1 MKKKNWFGL
10 VLSFAAPCKGKLIL
24 STCLQIIRVAAGLIP
39 YLAVYRII
47 QMFFNETASTKGVF
61 LWTGVCLLGY
71 ALMLIFH
78 GISTTL
84 SHESAYTILEGLR
97 RKMTDKLMKAPLGTV
112 INQPIGQLKN
122 QIIDRVETIER
133 PIAHL
138 IPEILPAMLLPMSIF
153 IYIITIDWRM
163 ALASLLTIPIAL
175 IAYAFVLRTFNKKYE
190 DYMNANNHVNSVIVE
205 YVEGIQVIKAFNQSA
220 SSYEKFEQ
228 AVKMFLDYTLD
239 WYRNTWKP
247 MNFGAAVLPST
258 LLGTLPVGLVLFA
271 QGSLQPADLVICII
285 LSLGMITPLTTF
297 ANYTNEI
304 KSIQYAVMEAEAI
317 LELKELSDASQP
329 AKVKDYSIELKDVAF
344 SYNDQGKMVLEG
356 LNLLIPEKSFTALV
370 GPSGGGKSTI
380 ARLIARFWD
389 VTEGSISIG
398 GVNIKDIPLEQLSDL
413 VSFVTQDNFLF
424 DCSILENIRLGNP
437 KASDEDVYAAARA
450 ACCDE
455 FVNQLERGY
464 HTTAGEAGG
473 RLSGG
478 ERQRI
483 AIARAILKNAPIVIL
498 DEATAFT
505 DPQNEDKIQRS
516 IAELTKGKTLL
527 VIAHRLS
534 TIKNANQIVV
544 LDQGKAE
551 AVGTHEALLQ
561 SNRLYKTMWEAHIN
575 AKGWSANKGVL

>member
-24 STCLQIIRVAAGLIP
+24 STCLQITSVAAGLIP

-329 AKVKDYSIELKDVAF
+329 AKVKDYCIELKDVAF

-455 FVNQLERGY
+455 VVNQLERGY

-498 DEATAFT
+498 DEATASCIYT
-505 DPQNEDKIQRS
+505 QKGNKKIRKPQ
-516 IAELTKGKTLL
+516 A
-527 VIAHRLS
+527 
-534 TIKNANQIVV
+534 ANQ
-544 LDQGKAE
+544 
-551 AVGTHEALLQ
+551 TALIFDRRAAA
-561 SNRLYKTMWEAHIN
+561 RLLSIN
-575 AKGWSANKGVL
+575 SIRRLCWS

>member
-1 MKKKNWFGL
+1 MKKKNWIGL

-24 STCLQIIRVAAGLIP
+24 STCFQIISVASGLVP
-39 YLAVYRII
+39 YLGVYHII
-47 QMFFNETASTKGVF
+47 QMFFDDTASIHGV
-61 LWTGVCLLGY
+61 LQWSGVCLLGY

-78 GISTTL
+78 GVSTTL

-97 RKMTDKLMKAPLGTV
+97 RKMADKLMRAPLGSV
-112 INQPIGQLKN
+112 VNQPIGQLKN
-122 QIIDRVETIER
+122 QIVDRVETVER

-138 IPEILPAMLLPMSIF
+138 IPEILPALLLPLCIF

-163 ALASLLTIPIAL
+163 ALASLLTVPIAL
-175 IAYAFVLRTFNKKYE
+175 ISYAFVLRTFNQKYNA
-190 DYMNANNHVNSVIVE
+190 YMNANNYVNSVIVE

-258 LLGTLPVGLVLFA
+258 LLGTLPIGLILFA
-271 QGSLQPADLVICII
+271 QGSLQPAELVICII

-304 KSIQYAVMEAEAI
+304 KSIQYAVMEAETI
-317 LELKELSDASQP
+317 LEMEELPEADKP
-329 AKVKDYSIELKDVAF
+329 VEIKDHSIELKDVVF
-344 SYNDQGKMVLEG
+344 SYDPQGKKVLEK
-356 LNLLIPEKSFTALV
+356 LNLMIPEKNFTALV

-398 GVNIKDIPLEQLSDL
+398 GVNIREIPLEQLSDL

-437 KASDEDVYAAARA
+437 KASDAEVYEAARA

-455 FVNQLERGY
+455 FVNRLERGY

-544 LDQGKAE
+544 LDHGQAE
-551 AVGTHEALLQ
+551 AVGTHTELLQ

>member
-24 STCLQIIRVAAGLIP
+24 STCLQITSVAAGLIP

-329 AKVKDYSIELKDVAF
+329 AKVKDYSIE
-344 SYNDQGKMVLEG
+344 
-356 LNLLIPEKSFTALV
+356 
-370 GPSGGGKSTI
+370 
-380 ARLIARFWD
+380 
-389 VTEGSISIG
+389 
-398 GVNIKDIPLEQLSDL
+398 
-413 VSFVTQDNFLF
+413 
-424 DCSILENIRLGNP
+424 
-437 KASDEDVYAAARA
+437 
-450 ACCDE
+450 
-455 FVNQLERGY
+455 
-464 HTTAGEAGG
+464 
-473 RLSGG
+473 
-478 ERQRI
+478 
-483 AIARAILKNAPIVIL
+483 
-498 DEATAFT
+498 
-505 DPQNEDKIQRS
+505 
-516 IAELTKGKTLL
+516 
-527 VIAHRLS
+527 
-534 TIKNANQIVV
+534 
-544 LDQGKAE
+544 
-551 AVGTHEALLQ
+551 
-561 SNRLYKTMWEAHIN
+561 
-575 AKGWSANKGVL
+575 

>member
-24 STCLQIIRVAAGLIP
+24 STCLQITSVAAGLIP

-317 LELKELSDASQP
+317 LELKELSDSSQP

-498 DEATAFT
+498 D
-505 DPQNEDKIQRS
+505 
-516 IAELTKGKTLL
+516 
-527 VIAHRLS
+527 
-534 TIKNANQIVV
+534 
-544 LDQGKAE
+544 
-551 AVGTHEALLQ
+551 
-561 SNRLYKTMWEAHIN
+561 
-575 AKGWSANKGVL
+575 

>member
-24 STCLQIIRVAAGLIP
+24 STCFQIISVASGLIP
-39 YLAVYRII
+39 YLSVYRII
-47 QMFFNETASTKGVF
+47 QMFFDGTASSQGV
-61 LWTGVCLLGY
+61 LRWSGACLLGY

-97 RKMTDKLMKAPLGTV
+97 RKMADKLMKAPLGSV
-112 INQPIGQLKN
+112 ADRPIGQLKN
-122 QIIDRVETIER
+122 QIVDRVETIER

-138 IPEILPAMLLPMSIF
+138 IPEMLPALLLPLCIF

-163 ALASLLTIPIAL
+163 ALAALLTVPIAL
-175 IAYAFVLRTFNKKYE
+175 IAYAFVLRTFSQKY
-190 DYMNANNHVNSVIVE
+190 DAYMNANDHVNSVIVE
-205 YVEGIQVIKAFNQSA
+205 YVEGIQVIKTFNQSA

-228 AVKMFLDYTLD
+228 AVQMFLDYTLD

-258 LLGTLPVGLVLFA
+258 LLGTLPIGLALFA
-271 QGSLQPADLVICII
+271 QGALQPAELVICII

-297 ANYTNEI
+297 AAYTNEI
-304 KSIQYAVMEAEAI
+304 KSIQYAVMEAEAV
-317 LELKELSDASQP
+317 LELKELPDAGKP
-329 AKVKDYSIELKDVAF
+329 AKIKDYSIELKDVAF
-344 SYNDQGKMVLEG
+344 SYDSQGRKVLEG
-356 LNLLIPEKSFTALV
+356 LNLTIPEKSFTALV

-398 GVNIKDIPLEQLSDL
+398 GVDIRDIPLGQLSDL

-437 KASDEDVYAAARA
+437 MASDEEVYAAARA

-455 FVNQLERGY
+455 FIGQLEHGC

-527 VIAHRLS
+527 IIAHRLS
-534 TIKNANQIVV
+534 TIKNADQIVV
-544 LDQGKAE
+544 LNRGRAE
-551 AVGTHEALLQ
+551 AAGTHEELLQ
-561 SNRLYKTMWEAHIN
+561 SGQLYKTMWEAHIN